1 MPKSIPAMHSKPPT
15 PSRWRRFL
23 CMLYEGILL
32 FGLVFGA
39 LLVFDF
45 LTQSRHALFL
55 RDARQTI
62 LFLTIGIYFLLSWRK
77 AGQTLPMKTWH
88 MRLQTVLG
96 TKLSWGRALYR
107 YVLMWVLPLLFMLLV
122 YALVGQV
129 LHQGAYL
136 LLIFSPF
143 TIFIWTW
150 FDPEQQFLHDRL
162 AGTRI
167 VDIRPHLNINPEY
180 QIPKS

>member
-1 MPKSIPAMHSKPPT
+1 MPMSADTSQPVLT
-15 PSRWRRFL
+15 PSRWRRFI

-32 FGLVFGA
+32 FGLLFGV

-55 RDARQTI
+55 RDARQVV
-62 LFLTIGIYFLLSWRK
+62 LFMTIGLYFLLSWRK

-88 MRLQTVLG
+88 MRLQTITG
-96 TKLSWGRALYR
+96 TKPSWGRALYR
-107 YVLMWVLPLLFMLLV
+107 YVLMWTLPLLFTFVV
-122 YALVGQV
+122 YALVGYSANQSV
-129 LHQGAYL
+129 YL
-136 LLIFSPF
+136 LLIFAPF

-150 FDPEQQFLHDRL
+150 FDSEQQFLHDRI

-167 VDIRPHLNINPEY
+167 VDIRPHL
-180 QIPKS
+180 QS

>member
-1 MPKSIPAMHSKPPT
+1 MPSHTTTLPT
-15 PSRWRRFL
+15 PSRWRRFF

-32 FGLVFGA
+32 FGLVFGV

-55 RDARQTI
+55 RDARQVI
-62 LFLTIGIYFLLSWRK
+62 LFLTIGLYFLLSWRK
-77 AGQTLPMKTWH
+77 NGQTLPMKTWH

-96 TKLSWGRALYR
+96 AKLSWGRALFR
-107 YVLMWVLPLLFMLLV
+107 YVLMWLLPLLFMVFVYLL
-122 YALVGQV
+122 AAKSAN
-129 LHQGAYL
+129 QGSYL
-136 LLIFSPF
+136 LLIFAPY

-150 FDPEQQFLHDRL
+150 FDVDKQFLHDRL

-167 VDIRPHLNINPEY
+167 VDIRPHLKVNT
-180 QIPKS
+180 